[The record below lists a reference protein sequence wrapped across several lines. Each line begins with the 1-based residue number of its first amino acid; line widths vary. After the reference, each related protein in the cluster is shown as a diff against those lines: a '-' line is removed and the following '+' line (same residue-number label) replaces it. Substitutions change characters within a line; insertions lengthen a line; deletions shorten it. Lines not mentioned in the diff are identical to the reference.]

1 MLPIFVITV
10 RFVMPIIILCGGLSC
25 LNGSTISLMILLK
38 GLSKAIY
45 KKLYETSLKELSDA
59 VKNLIRE
66 HAEEQHQL
74 CVHVISENNEAVQKI
89 VAEYTEK
96 MMVTVSSITAVY
108 EKANHELKDIITQ
121 QSEVIEQL
129 SNNNTT
135 S

>member
-1 MLPIFVITV
+1 MFKW
-10 RFVMPIIILCGGLSC
+10 
-25 LNGSTISLMILLK
+25 LNYFIDDSLERLVESHIQERD
-38 GLSKAIY
+38 
-45 KKLYETSLKELSDA
+45 KLYETSLKELSDA